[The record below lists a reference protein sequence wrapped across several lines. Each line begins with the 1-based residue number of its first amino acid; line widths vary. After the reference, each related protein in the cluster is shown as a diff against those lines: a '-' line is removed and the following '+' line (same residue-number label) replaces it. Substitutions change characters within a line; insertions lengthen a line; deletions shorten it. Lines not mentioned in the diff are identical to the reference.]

1 MVECGEKECFFFF
14 LDMFFFLLTTVFLS
28 KENTQGCG
36 AVREQ
41 TGTKLVDC
49 ACCGQ
54 QLVGRDARE
63 LK

>member
-1 MVECGEKECFFFF
+1 MFFFF
-14 LDMFFFLLTTVFLS
+14 PGHVFFLLTTVFLS

-36 AVREQ
+36 AVRGQ

-54 QLVGRDARE
+54 QLVGRDARA